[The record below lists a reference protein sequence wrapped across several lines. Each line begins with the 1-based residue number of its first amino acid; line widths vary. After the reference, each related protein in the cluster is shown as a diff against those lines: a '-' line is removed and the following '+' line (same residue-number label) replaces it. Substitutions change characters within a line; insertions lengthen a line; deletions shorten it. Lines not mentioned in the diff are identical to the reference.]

1 MASVRVLVADDQQ
14 LVRAGLCKVLETDPT
29 LVVVGEAADG
39 VQAVSLGIALRP
51 DVVLMDIRMPGL
63 DGIEATSRLVARGFA
78 GRVVILTTFGLEEY
92 VVGALRAGASGFVL
106 KESPPEEILRAIHV
120 VAEGEALIAPG
131 VTRVVIDELSRRS
144 VRSDLRPRLDRLTPR
159 EHEVLEL
166 VAEGLSNAEIADRL
180 LIGEGTVKTH
190 VARVLAKLAVRD
202 RVQAVIYA
210 YESGV
215 V

>member
-92 VVGALRAGASGFVL
+92 VVGALRAGASGFLL